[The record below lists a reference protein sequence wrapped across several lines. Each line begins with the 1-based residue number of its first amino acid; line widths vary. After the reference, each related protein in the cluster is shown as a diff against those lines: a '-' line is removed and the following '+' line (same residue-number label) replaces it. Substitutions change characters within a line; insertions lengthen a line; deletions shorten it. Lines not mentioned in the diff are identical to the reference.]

1 MTPKNL
7 DEEKDGAVAQERLV
21 RLSLMH
27 AVYVRDEGQEWQL
40 FSAEPNLECAK
51 TTASVLEVTR
61 PNSDCCILP
70 PNDLAHPRATD
81 KANEK

>member
-1 MTPKNL
+1 METLIENKTPPSV
-7 DEEKDGAVAQERLV
+7 EVPRLV
-21 RLSLMH
+21 RLSVMH

-51 TTASVLEVTR
+51 TTTSVLEVTR

-70 PNDLAHPRATD
+70 PNDKTQQLGGG
-81 KANEK
+81 E

>member
-1 MTPKNL
+1 MKPESNNKHPSRCL
-7 DEEKDGAVAQERLV
+7 ARLV
-21 RLSLMH
+21 RLSVMH

-61 PNSDCCILP
+61 PNSDCCILL
-70 PNDLAHPRATD
+70 PNV
-81 KANEK
+81 